1 MRPNIYFRLQDQEIS
16 KSPSGR
22 SLMKRFLFLL
32 LIIVALVTGG
42 TFWWYS
48 VAKSPS
54 AETSLRDFLIVKGSS
69 ASHIGN
75 KLEKEGLIRNALAFK
90 IYVQVSGKAGRIQA
104 GEYRLSP
111 SYSLFRMVDELTR
124 GPAEIWVTIP
134 EGLRRE
140 EIAARFASAFGQ
152 RESFTQEFLSASAEL
167 EGFLFPDTYLFPKD
181 AEAISV
187 VKKMRQTFDIK
198 TAELKDGIDVSTLT
212 LKEIIM
218 LASIIERETKMDEER
233 PMVAGVLIN
242 RLNIDMGL
250 QADATVQY
258 AVGTAGN
265 WWPILTKEDLLVNSP
280 YNTYR
285 FRGLPPAP
293 IANPG
298 LSSITAAVFPEESDY
313 LYYLHDAKGQAY
325 FARTLAEHN
334 ENVRQYLG
342 N

>member
-1 MRPNIYFRLQDQEIS
+1 
-16 KSPSGR
+16 
-22 SLMKRFLFLL
+22 MKRFLFLL
-32 LIIVALVTGG
+32 LIFVALVTGG

-48 VAKSPS
+48 VAKPPS
-54 AETSLRDFLIVKGSS
+54 ADTSSKDFLIIKGSS
-69 ASHIGN
+69 ASQIGN

-90 IYVQVSGKAGRIQA
+90 IYVQISGKARSIQA
-104 GEYRLSP
+104 GEYKLSQ
-111 SYSLFRMVDELTR
+111 SYSLFKMVDELTQ

-140 EIAARFASAFGQ
+140 EIAERFASAFGQ
-152 RESFTQEFLSASAEL
+152 GEGFTQEFLSATRDI

-181 AEAISV
+181 SSPSSV
-187 VKKMRQTFDIK
+187 VNKMRSTFDIK
-198 TAELKDGIDVSTLT
+198 TTELDEGIKTSDLT
-212 LKEIIM
+212 LREIVI
-218 LASIIERETKMDEER
+218 LASIIERETRTPDER
-233 PMVAGVLIN
+233 PIVAGVLIN
-242 RLNIDMGL
+242 RLDVGMGL

-265 WWPILTKEDLLVNSP
+265 WWPILTKDDLQVNSP

-298 LSSITAAVFPEESDY
+298 LSSITATVFPEDSDY
-313 LYYLHDAKGQAY
+313 LYYLHDAKGQIY

-334 ENVRQYLG
+334 ENVRKYLG

>member
-1 MRPNIYFRLQDQEIS
+1 
-16 KSPSGR
+16 
-22 SLMKRFLFLL
+22 
-32 LIIVALVTGG
+32 
-42 TFWWYS
+42 
-48 VAKSPS
+48 
-54 AETSLRDFLIVKGSS
+54 
-69 ASHIGN
+69 
-75 KLEKEGLIRNALAFK
+75 
-90 IYVQVSGKAGRIQA
+90 
-104 GEYRLSP
+104 
-111 SYSLFRMVDELTR
+111 
-124 GPAEIWVTIP
+124 
-134 EGLRRE
+134 
-140 EIAARFASAFGQ
+140 
-152 RESFTQEFLSASAEL
+152 
-167 EGFLFPDTYLFPKD
+167 
-181 AEAISV
+181 
-187 VKKMRQTFDIK
+187 
-198 TAELKDGIDVSTLT
+198 LKDGIDVSTLT